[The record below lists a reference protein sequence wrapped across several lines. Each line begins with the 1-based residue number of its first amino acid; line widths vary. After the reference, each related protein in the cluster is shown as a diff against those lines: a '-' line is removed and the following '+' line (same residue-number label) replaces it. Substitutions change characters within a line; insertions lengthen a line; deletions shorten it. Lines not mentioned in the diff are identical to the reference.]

1 MAIMNFAIDTSG
13 LHPSTTLGLS
23 ALTWLH
29 GKTEFKNILDMG
41 CGNGIL
47 SVASAH
53 LWQAKV
59 LAVDISEN
67 AVRDTQIA
75 VEEYHLTSQITVL
88 RSDRFMHPQIK
99 KSAPYD
105 LIIAN
110 QLDQWLIEMVGDIR
124 HCLKKGGYVVTS
136 GLLDWLAEPT
146 KQAYHALGLEIQQ
159 EFSMPPWRAC
169 VICDRL

>member
-1 MAIMNFAIDTSG
+1 MNFAIDTSG
-13 LHPSTTLGLS
+13 LHPSTTLGLR

-29 GKTEFKNILDMG
+29 EQADCRNILDMG

-53 LWQAKV
+53 LWQSQV

-67 AVRDTQIA
+67 AVRDTQAAIQ
-75 VEEYHLTSQITVL
+75 EYELTSQITVL
-88 RSDRFMHPQIK
+88 RSDRFMHPQIA
-99 KSAPYD
+99 KSAPFD

-110 QLDQWLIEMVGDIR
+110 QLDQWLVEMAGDIK
-124 HCLKKGGYVVTS
+124 HSLKKGGHVVLS

-146 KQAYHALGLEIQQ
+146 KQAYQALGVEIQQ
-159 EFSMPPWRAC
+159 EFSMPPWRSC